1 MSRQKK
7 LELSLQSDN
16 GTYYRIDVYNNNAIS
31 STTYTPKLGADG
43 FTLTYQT
50 DNDNRFTGLIPSEVT
65 FDILV
70 TEDGEQAV
78 VNDIRGSVY
87 GGFDMSIW
95 KSSDDVTYEL
105 YWAGLLLNDIS
116 PEQDISRPTRVKLTA
131 VCGLAPLRDI
141 DFNVDTGYSTPSSFQ
156 TLTYFQNIFNNQIGL
171 QDYYWG
177 VSDDYI
183 LTSVDW
189 TTDTMTSVEY
199 RDPLVASRF
208 NFMAYVD
215 VDEENGT
222 KKFKS
227 SFELLDNVCKAF
239 GMRCFLSD
247 GKWQLI
253 QVNNYDNWKAPNTH
267 YYRIYYK
274 NSGTTIAASGSISYT
289 TTEGT
294 NIKRYGGSFDF
305 LPIFRSVETFYN
317 HLKTY
322 DIPFFNYVNDYPA
335 STSAEFQ
342 TVSTEL
348 PIWNGFRQS
357 NQIYVNPAP
366 PATQVYSINNS
377 SGDNL
382 RVSLGTVGAATN
394 SALYFSRDFAY
405 YPYPTI
411 IFTPD
416 IAEDVKKMKI
426 YFYARFELEGASDTY
441 YYPLANE
448 LVLDWS
454 TTPVFTISAVTEA
467 LQIADSFPFYSQFL
481 TNITAQTTQIPVDGD
496 LYLSIFARVYYDT
509 VQYQSVGTEITEST
523 TIIDPT
529 YLYIFSPPQFF
540 ADDQQGIRYLLDN
553 ELSIKKFF
561 RAFNQE
567 GGSTIQNGVKF
578 EIPELFI
585 GTGPTSGAVGRIET
599 FNYTTSSWE
608 TDGMNDTWK
617 AYNTGTG
624 KEITQLLVEE
634 VIKGQ
639 ASGARVFNGSL
650 KLTSGELNYFEGI
663 EIDGT
668 AFIPYQV
675 SYNANEDTWSGE
687 WYGIDLSSNTLS
699 LVTGVISDIPVANE
713 FTPW

>member
-1 MSRQKK
+1 MSREKK

-16 GTYYRIDVYNNNAIS
+16 RTYYRLEVYNNNAIS
-31 STTYTPKLGADG
+31 STTYKPKLGADG

-70 TEDGEQAV
+70 TENGEQAV

-87 GGFDMSIW
+87 GGFDIAIY
-95 KSSDDVTYEL
+95 KSTDDVSYEL

-116 PEQDISRPTRVKLTA
+116 PEQDISRPTIVKLTA

-156 TLTYFQNIFNNQIGL
+156 TLNYFVNIFNNQIGL
-171 QDYYWG
+171 QDYYW
-177 VSDDYI
+177 SLTDTYI
-183 LTSVDW
+183 TTSVDW
-189 TTDTMTSVEY
+189 TTDTMTSIVS

-208 NFMAYVD
+208 NFMAYVEINED
-215 VDEENGT
+215 GS

-227 SFELLDNVCKAF
+227 SFELLDNVCKAW
-239 GMRCFLSD
+239 GMRCFFSD
-247 GKWQLI
+247 GRWHLI

-267 YYRIYYK
+267 YIRNFSKVY
-274 NSGTTIAASGSISYT
+274 NSSNAGASLLSSSNASYT

-305 LPIFRSVETFYN
+305 LPILRSVETNYN
-317 HLKTY
+317 HLQSFDMPFFYYYNNSDSSTQYQTNLNEIPVWNGYIYNGNIYTGTAY
-322 DIPFFNYVNDYPA
+322 DINRGLTDSLV
-335 STSAEFQ
+335 
-342 TVSTEL
+342 
-348 PIWNGFRQS
+348 I
-357 NQIYVNPAP
+357 
-366 PATQVYSINNS
+366 
-377 SGDNL
+377 
-382 RVSLGTVGAATN
+382 SLGEV
-394 SALYFSRDFAY
+394 SALTGSSILLNRNFTLGRAASVDFS
-405 YPYPTI
+405 
-411 IFTPD
+411 
-416 IAEDVKKMKI
+416 DVSGANDKVEAHIK
-426 YFYARFELEGASDTY
+426 ARFKLVGASDTY
-441 YYPLANE
+441 YHPLSTVVATDWTTTSNATTTAIIYPLYLNNNYTGILDTININVQTNE
-448 LVLDWS
+448 
-454 TTPVFTISAVTEA
+454 
-467 LQIADSFPFYSQFL
+467 
-481 TNITAQTTQIPVDGD
+481 IPVDGD
-496 LYLSIFARVYYDT
+496 LFLEIYAICYYNNYVDALAINNQITITDT
-509 VQYQSVGTEITEST
+509 TST
-523 TIIDPT
+523 ADPT
-529 YLYIFSPPQFF
+529 DILVYSAPESSEE
-540 ADDQQGIRYLLDN
+540 QGIKYLINN
-553 ELSIKKFF
+553 EVVIKKFF
-561 RAFNQE
+561 RSFNAPS
-567 GGSTIQNGVKF
+567 GTTISNGVKF

-608 TDGMNDTWK
+608 DGTNSTWR
-617 AYNTGTG
+617 AYGAAVAGT
-624 KEITQLLVEE
+624 EITQLLVEE

-687 WYGIDLSSNTLS
+687 WYGIDLSGNTLNI
-699 LVTGVISDIPVANE
+699 VTGSISSIPVANE

>member
-1 MSRQKK
+1 MSREKK

-31 STTYTPKLGADG
+31 STKYTPKLGADG

-50 DNDNRFTGLIPSEVT
+50 DNDNRFTGLIPSEVS

-131 VCGLAPLRDI
+131 VCGLAPLKDI
-141 DFNVDTGYSTPSSFQ
+141 DFNVDTGYSTPSSYQ

-215 VDEENGT
+215 VDDETGT
-222 KKFKS
+222 KQFKS
-227 SFELLDNVCKAF
+227 SFELLDNVCKAW

-247 GKWQLI
+247 GKWHLI

-274 NSGTTIAASGSISYT
+274 NSGTTIAASGSTSYT

-305 LPIFRSVETFYN
+305 LPIFRSVETQYN
-317 HLKTY
+317 HLSPF
-322 DIPFFNYVNDYPA
+322 DMPFFYYQNNVDSA
-335 STSAEFQ
+335 TSSQFQ
-342 TVSTEL
+342 ATSNEI
-348 PIWNGFRQS
+348 PIWNGYKIS
-357 NQIYVNPAP
+357 NVLVSNASG
-366 PATQVYSINNS
+366 ATEPYSINNA
-377 SGDNL
+377 DNDKL
-382 RVSLGTVGAATN
+382 VISLGNITSVTGSGILFNRNFQIYPLVSGMNFTDVSGTN
-394 SALYFSRDFAY
+394 EFIS
-405 YPYPTI
+405 TNI
-411 IFTPD
+411 
-416 IAEDVKKMKI
+416 
-426 YFYARFELEGASDTY
+426 YARFKLVGSSQTY
-441 YYPLANE
+441 YFLLSNFVEQDWITSDIFTLSTQFGYAN
-448 LVLDWS
+448 
-454 TTPVFTISAVTEA
+454 
-467 LQIADSFPFYSQFL
+467 LQQPNQNQ
-481 TNITAQTTQIPVDGD
+481 NIVNLYCQTTEIPVDGE
-496 LYLSIFARVYYDT
+496 LFLEVFARPFYNNFAGPFDDSPAT
-509 VQYQSVGTEITEST
+509 IEITEATT
-523 TIIDPT
+523 TIDPFDILI
-529 YLYIFSPPQFF
+529 YSPPETDEELGIIYTI
-540 ADDQQGIRYLLDN
+540 DDTV
-553 ELSIKKFF
+553 SIKKFF
-561 RAFNQE
+561 RAFNQV
-567 GGSTIQNGVKF
+567 GGSIITNGVKF
-578 EIPELFI
+578 DIPELFI

-599 FNYTTSSWE
+599 YNYTTSAWE
-608 TDGMNDTWK
+608 DGTNATWK

-624 KEITQLLVEE
+624 TEITQLLVEE
-634 VIKGQ
+634 VMKGQ

-687 WYGIDLSSNTLS
+687 WYGIDLSGNTLS
-699 LVTGVISDIPVANE
+699 LVTGTISQIQAANE

>member
-1 MSRQKK
+1 MSREKK
-7 LELSLQSDN
+7 FELSLQSDN
-16 GTYYRIDVYNNNAIS
+16 GTYYRLDVYNNNAIS

-87 GGFDMSIW
+87 GGFDIAIY
-95 KSSDDVTYEL
+95 KSTDDVTYDL

-116 PEQDISRPTRVKLTA
+116 PEQDISRPTRIKLTA

-156 TLTYFQNIFNNQIGL
+156 TLNYFVNIFNNQIGL
-171 QDYYWG
+171 QDYYW
-177 VSDDYI
+177 SLTDTYI
-183 LTSVDW
+183 TTSVDW
-189 TTDTMTSVEY
+189 TTDTMTSIVS

-208 NFMAYVD
+208 NFMAYVEINED
-215 VDEENGT
+215 GS

-227 SFELLDNVCKAF
+227 SFELLDNVCKAW
-239 GMRCFLSD
+239 GMRCFFSD
-247 GKWQLI
+247 GRWHLI

-267 YYRIYYK
+267 YIRNFSKVY
-274 NSGTTIAASGSISYT
+274 NSSNAGASLLSSSNASYT

-294 NIKRYGGSFDF
+294 DIKRYGGSFDF
-305 LPIFRSVETFYN
+305 LPILRSVETNYN
-317 HLKTY
+317 HLQSFDMPFFYYYNNSDSSTQYQTNLNEIPVWNGYIYNGNIYTGTAY
-322 DIPFFNYVNDYPA
+322 DINRGLTDSLV
-335 STSAEFQ
+335 
-342 TVSTEL
+342 
-348 PIWNGFRQS
+348 I
-357 NQIYVNPAP
+357 
-366 PATQVYSINNS
+366 
-377 SGDNL
+377 
-382 RVSLGTVGAATN
+382 SLGEVSALTGSSILLNRDFTLGRAASVDFSDVSGANDKVEVHIKARFKLVGASN
-394 SALYFSRDFAY
+394 
-405 YPYPTI
+405 
-411 IFTPD
+411 
-416 IAEDVKKMKI
+416 
-426 YFYARFELEGASDTY
+426 TY
-441 YYPLANE
+441 YHPLSTVVATDWTTTSNATTTAIIDPLYLNDNYTGILDTININVQTNE
-448 LVLDWS
+448 
-454 TTPVFTISAVTEA
+454 
-467 LQIADSFPFYSQFL
+467 
-481 TNITAQTTQIPVDGD
+481 IPVDGD
-496 LYLSIFARVYYDT
+496 LFLEIYAICYYNNYVDALAINNQITITDT
-509 VQYQSVGTEITEST
+509 T
-523 TIIDPT
+523 TTADPT
-529 YLYIFSPPQFF
+529 DILVYSAPESSEE
-540 ADDQQGIRYLLDN
+540 QGIKYLIDN
-553 ELSIKKFF
+553 EVVIKKFF
-561 RAFNQE
+561 RSFNAP
-567 GGSTIQNGVKF
+567 GGTTISNGVKF

-608 TDGMNDTWK
+608 DGTNATWR
-617 AYNTGTG
+617 AYGAAVAGT
-624 KEITQLLVEE
+624 EITQLLVEE

-687 WYGIDLSSNTLS
+687 WYGIDLSGNTLNI
-699 LVTGVISDIPVANE
+699 VTGVISNVPVANE

>member
-1 MSRQKK
+1 MSREKK

-50 DNDNRFTGLIPSEVT
+50 DNDNRFTGLIPSEVS

-189 TTDTMTSVEY
+189 TTDTMTSVEF

-215 VDEENGT
+215 VDDETGT
-222 KKFKS
+222 KQFKS
-227 SFELLDNVCKAF
+227 SFELLDNVCKAW

-247 GKWQLI
+247 GKWHLI

-274 NSGTTIAASGSISYT
+274 NSGTTIAASGSTSYT

-305 LPIFRSVETFYN
+305 LPIFRSVETQYN
-317 HLKTY
+317 HLSPF
-322 DIPFFNYVNDYPA
+322 DMPFFYYQNNVDSA
-335 STSAEFQ
+335 TSSQFQ
-342 TVSTEL
+342 ATSNEI
-348 PIWNGFRQS
+348 PIWNGYKIS
-357 NQIYVNPAP
+357 NVLVSNASG
-366 PATQVYSINNS
+366 ATEPYSINNA
-377 SGDNL
+377 DDDKL
-382 RVSLGTVGAATN
+382 VISLGNITSVTGSGILFNRNFEIYPLVSGMNFTDVSGTN
-394 SALYFSRDFAY
+394 EFI
-405 YPYPTI
+405 T
-411 IFTPD
+411 T
-416 IAEDVKKMKI
+416 KI
-426 YFYARFELEGASDTY
+426 YARFKLVGSSQTY
-441 YYPLANE
+441 YFLLSNFVEQDWITSDIFTLSRQFGYAN
-448 LVLDWS
+448 
-454 TTPVFTISAVTEA
+454 
-467 LQIADSFPFYSQFL
+467 LQQPNQNQ
-481 TNITAQTTQIPVDGD
+481 NIVNLYCQTTEIPVDGD
-496 LYLSIFARVYYDT
+496 LFLEVFARPFYNNFAGQFDDSPAVI
-509 VQYQSVGTEITEST
+509 EITEATT
-523 TIIDPT
+523 TIDPFDILI
-529 YLYIFSPPQFF
+529 YSPPETDEELGIIYTI
-540 ADDQQGIRYLLDN
+540 DDTV
-553 ELSIKKFF
+553 SIKKFF
-561 RAFNQE
+561 RAYNQV
-567 GGSTIQNGVKF
+567 GGSTITNGVKF
-578 EIPELFI
+578 DIPELFI

-599 FNYTTSSWE
+599 YNYTTSAWE
-608 TDGMNDTWK
+608 DGTNATWK

-624 KEITQLLVEE
+624 TEITQLLVEE
-634 VIKGQ
+634 VMKGQ

-687 WYGIDLSSNTLS
+687 WYGIDLSGNTLS
-699 LVTGVISDIPVANE
+699 LVTGTISQIQAANE

>member
-1 MSRQKK
+1 MSREKK

-31 STTYTPKLGADG
+31 STKYTPKLGADG

-50 DNDNRFTGLIPSEVT
+50 DNDNRFTGLIPSEVS

-116 PEQDISRPTRVKLTA
+116 PEQDISRPTRIKLTA

-215 VDEENGT
+215 VDDETGT
-222 KKFKS
+222 KQFKS
-227 SFELLDNVCKAF
+227 SFELLDNVCKAW

-247 GKWQLI
+247 GKWHLI

-274 NSGTTIAASGSISYT
+274 NSGTTIAASGSTSYT

-305 LPIFRSVETFYN
+305 LPIFRSVETQYN
-317 HLKTY
+317 HLSPF
-322 DIPFFNYVNDYPA
+322 DMPFFYYQNNVDSA
-335 STSAEFQ
+335 TSSQFQ
-342 TVSTEL
+342 ATSNEI
-348 PIWNGFRQS
+348 PIWNGYKIS
-357 NQIYVNPAP
+357 NVLVSNASG
-366 PATQVYSINNS
+366 ATEPYSINNA
-377 SGDNL
+377 DDDKL
-382 RVSLGTVGAATN
+382 VISLGNITSVTGSGILFNRNFEIYPLVSGMNFTDVSGTN
-394 SALYFSRDFAY
+394 EFI
-405 YPYPTI
+405 T
-411 IFTPD
+411 T
-416 IAEDVKKMKI
+416 KI
-426 YFYARFELEGASDTY
+426 YARFKLVGSSQTY
-441 YYPLANE
+441 YFLLSNFVEQDWITSDIFTLSRQFGYAN
-448 LVLDWS
+448 
-454 TTPVFTISAVTEA
+454 
-467 LQIADSFPFYSQFL
+467 LQQPNQNQ
-481 TNITAQTTQIPVDGD
+481 NIVNLYCQTTEIPVDGE
-496 LYLSIFARVYYDT
+496 LFLEVFARPFYNNFAGQFDDSPAVI
-509 VQYQSVGTEITEST
+509 EITEATT
-523 TIIDPT
+523 TIDPFDILI
-529 YLYIFSPPQFF
+529 YSPPETDEELGIIYTI
-540 ADDQQGIRYLLDN
+540 DDTV
-553 ELSIKKFF
+553 SIKKFF
-561 RAFNQE
+561 RAFNQV
-567 GGSTIQNGVKF
+567 GGSTITNGVKF
-578 EIPELFI
+578 DIPELFI

-599 FNYTTSSWE
+599 YNYTTSAWE
-608 TDGMNDTWK
+608 DGTNATWK

-624 KEITQLLVEE
+624 TEITQLLVEE
-634 VIKGQ
+634 VMKGQ

-687 WYGIDLSSNTLS
+687 WYGIDLSGNTLS
-699 LVTGVISDIPVANE
+699 LVTGTISQIQAANE
-713 FTPW
+713 FTSW

>member
-1 MSRQKK
+1 MSREKK
-7 LELSLQSDN
+7 FELSLQSDN
-16 GTYYRIDVYNNNAIS
+16 GTYYRLDVYNNNAIS

-87 GGFDMSIW
+87 GGFDIAIY
-95 KSSDDVTYEL
+95 KSTDDVTYEL

-116 PEQDISRPTRVKLTA
+116 PEQDISRPTRIKLTA

-156 TLTYFQNIFNNQIGL
+156 TINYFVNIFNNQIGL
-171 QDYYWG
+171 QDYYW
-177 VSDDYI
+177 SLTDTYI
-183 LTSVDW
+183 TTSVDW
-189 TTDTMTSVEY
+189 TTDTMTSVVY

-208 NFMAYVD
+208 NFMAYVEINED
-215 VDEENGT
+215 GS

-227 SFELLDNVCKAF
+227 SFELLDNVCKAW
-239 GMRCFLSD
+239 GMRCFFSD
-247 GKWQLI
+247 GRWHLI

-267 YYRIYYK
+267 YIRNFSKVY
-274 NSGTTIAASGSISYT
+274 NSSNAGASLLSSSNASYT

-294 NIKRYGGSFDF
+294 DIKRYGGSFDF
-305 LPIFRSVETFYN
+305 LPILRSVETNYN
-317 HLKTY
+317 HLQSFDMPFFYYYNNSDSSTQYQTNLNEIPVWNGYIYNGNIYTGTAY
-322 DIPFFNYVNDYPA
+322 DINRGLTDSLV
-335 STSAEFQ
+335 
-342 TVSTEL
+342 
-348 PIWNGFRQS
+348 I
-357 NQIYVNPAP
+357 
-366 PATQVYSINNS
+366 
-377 SGDNL
+377 
-382 RVSLGTVGAATN
+382 SLGEV
-394 SALYFSRDFAY
+394 SALTGSSILLNRNFTLGRAASVDFS
-405 YPYPTI
+405 
-411 IFTPD
+411 
-416 IAEDVKKMKI
+416 DVSGANDKVEVHIK
-426 YFYARFELEGASDTY
+426 ARFKLVGASDTY
-441 YYPLANE
+441 YHPLSTVVATDWTTTSNATTTAIIDPLYLNDNYTGILDTININVQTNE
-448 LVLDWS
+448 
-454 TTPVFTISAVTEA
+454 
-467 LQIADSFPFYSQFL
+467 
-481 TNITAQTTQIPVDGD
+481 IPVDGD
-496 LYLSIFARVYYDT
+496 LFLEIYAICYYNNYVDALAIGNQITITDT
-509 VQYQSVGTEITEST
+509 TST
-523 TIIDPT
+523 ADPT
-529 YLYIFSPPQFF
+529 DILVYSAPESSEE
-540 ADDQQGIRYLLDN
+540 QGIKYLIDN
-553 ELSIKKFF
+553 EVVIKKFF
-561 RAFNQE
+561 RSFNAPS
-567 GGSTIQNGVKF
+567 GTTISNGVKF

-608 TDGMNDTWK
+608 DGTNATWR
-617 AYNTGTG
+617 AYGAAVAGT
-624 KEITQLLVEE
+624 EITQLLVEE

-687 WYGIDLSSNTLS
+687 WYGIDLSGNTLNI
-699 LVTGVISDIPVANE
+699 VTGSISSTPVANE

>member
-16 GTYYRIDVYNNNAIS
+16 GTFYRIDVYNNNAIS

-116 PEQDISRPTRVKLTA
+116 PEQDISRPTRIKLTA

-156 TLTYFQNIFNNQIGL
+156 TLTYFQNILNNQIGL

-189 TTDTMTSVEY
+189 TTDTMTSVEF

-208 NFMAYVD
+208 NFMAYVE
-215 VDEENGT
+215 VDDETGT
-222 KKFKS
+222 KQFKS
-227 SFELLDNVCKAF
+227 SFELLDNVCKAW

-247 GKWQLI
+247 GKWHLI

-274 NSGTTIAASGSISYT
+274 NSGTTIAASGSTSYT

-305 LPIFRSVETFYN
+305 LPILRSVETEYN
-317 HLKTY
+317 HLTSF
-322 DIPFFNYVNDYPA
+322 DMPFFYYQNNVDSA
-335 STSAEFQ
+335 SSSQFQATSNEI
-342 TVSTEL
+342 
-348 PIWNGFRQS
+348 PIWNGYKIGNVMVHNS
-357 NQIYVNPAP
+357 AG
-366 PATQVYSINNS
+366 ATEPYSINNHT
-377 SGDNL
+377 DDKLLINL
-382 RVSLGTVGAATN
+382 GNITSITN
-394 SALYFSRDFAY
+394 SSLYFNRN
-405 YPYPTI
+405 
-411 IFTPD
+411 
-416 IAEDVKKMKI
+416 IAV
-426 YFYARFELEGASDTY
+426 F
-441 YYPLANE
+441 PL
-448 LVLDWS
+448 D
-454 TTPVFTISAVTEA
+454 PI
-467 LQIADSFPFYSQFL
+467 
-481 TNITAQTTQIPVDGD
+481 NITGVVGYNEHIRTN
-496 LYLSIFARVYYDT
+496 IFARFKL
-509 VQYQSVGTEITEST
+509 VGTSQTYYFPLSNIMDTEWTTSDVFTVSQVIDSVSLQFITDLNLLNINLSCQTGEIPIDGVLYLEMYAKLFYNNFADVFSDSSSSIQITET
-523 TIIDPT
+523 TTTLDPFDILV
-529 YLYIFSPPQFF
+529 YSSPTT
-540 ADDQQGIRYLLDN
+540 DEEQGIKYLLNNDVT
-553 ELSIKKFF
+553 IKKFF
-561 RAFNQE
+561 RAYNF
-567 GGSTIQNGVKF
+567 GSGTDVIKNGVKF

-599 FNYTTSSWE
+599 YNYTTTAWE
-608 TDGMNDTWK
+608 DGTNQTWK

-624 KEITQLLVEE
+624 TEITQLLVEE
-634 VIKGQ
+634 VMKGQ

-687 WYGIDLSSNTLS
+687 WYGIDLSGNTLS
-699 LVTGVISDIPVANE
+699 LVTGTISNIPDANE

>member
-1 MSRQKK
+1 MSREKK
-7 LELSLQSDN
+7 FELSLQSDN

-31 STTYTPKLGADG
+31 SATYTPKLGADG

-87 GGFDMSIW
+87 GGFDMSIF
-95 KSSDDVTYEL
+95 KSTDDVTYEL

-116 PEQDISRPTRVKLTA
+116 PEQDISRPTRIKLTA

-171 QDYYWG
+171 KDYYWG
-177 VSDDYI
+177 LSDDYI
-183 LTSVDW
+183 ITSVDW
-189 TTDTMTSVEY
+189 TTDTMTSQAD
-199 RDPLVASRF
+199 RDPLIASRF
-208 NFMAYVD
+208 NFMAYVEINED
-215 VDEENGT
+215 GS

-227 SFELLDNVCKAF
+227 SFELLNNVCKVW

-247 GKWQLI
+247 GKWHLI
-253 QVNNYDNWKAPNTH
+253 QVNNYDNWKSPNTH
-267 YYRIYYK
+267 YYRKYYK
-274 NSGTTIAASGSISYT
+274 NSGTTIANYGSTSYT

-305 LPIFRSVETFYN
+305 LPIFRSVETNYN
-317 HLKTY
+317 HLQSFDMPFFYYFNNSDSSTQYQTNLNEIPVWNGYIYNGNIYTGTAY
-322 DIPFFNYVNDYPA
+322 DINRDLTDSLVI
-335 STSAEFQ
+335 SLGEVSAL
-342 TVSTEL
+342 TGSS
-348 PIWNGFRQS
+348 I
-357 NQIYVNPAP
+357 
-366 PATQVYSINNS
+366 SIN
-377 SGDNL
+377 
-382 RVSLGTVGAATN
+382 
-394 SALYFSRDFAY
+394 RDFTLGRAASVD
-405 YPYPTI
+405 
-411 IFTPD
+411 FS
-416 IAEDVKKMKI
+416 DVSGAQDKI
-426 YFYARFELEGASDTY
+426 EVQIKARFKLVGASDTY
-441 YYPLANE
+441 YHPLSTVVATDWTTTSTATTTAVIGPSYLNE
-448 LVLDWS
+448 
-454 TTPVFTISAVTEA
+454 
-467 LQIADSFPFYSQFL
+467 FY
-481 TNITAQTTQIPVDGD
+481 TNIGQNFNVNINLQTQEIPVDGD
-496 LYLSIFARVYYDT
+496 LFLEIYAICYYNNYVDALAIESQIAITDT
-509 VQYQSVGTEITEST
+509 T
-523 TIIDPT
+523 TTADPT
-529 YLYIFSPPQFF
+529 DILVYSAPESSE
-540 ADDQQGIRYLLDN
+540 DQGIKYLIDN
-553 ELSIKKFF
+553 EVVIKKFF
-561 RAFNQE
+561 RSFNAPS
-567 GGSTIQNGVKF
+567 GTTISNGVKF

-599 FNYTTSSWE
+599 YNYTTNSWE
-608 TDGMNDTWK
+608 DGTNATWR
-617 AYNTGTG
+617 AYGAAVAGT
-624 KEITQLLVEE
+624 EITQLLVEE

-687 WYGIDLSSNTLS
+687 WYGIDLSGNTLNI
-699 LVTGVISDIPVANE
+699 VTGTISNIPVANE

>member
-50 DNDNRFTGLIPSEVT
+50 DNDNRFTGLIPSEVS

-78 VNDIRGSVY
+78 VNNIRGSVY

-105 YWAGLLLNDIS
+105 HWAGLLLNDIS

-171 QDYYWG
+171 QNYYWG
-177 VSDDYI
+177 ISDDYI
-183 LTSVDW
+183 ITSVDW
-189 TTDTMTSVEY
+189 TTDTMTSQAG
-199 RDPLVASRF
+199 RDPLIASRF
-208 NFMAYVD
+208 NFMAYVEINED
-215 VDEENGT
+215 GS

-227 SFELLDNVCKAF
+227 SFELLDNVCKAW

-247 GKWQLI
+247 GKWHLI

-274 NSGTTIAASGSISYT
+274 NSGTTIAASGSTSYT

-305 LPIFRSVETFYN
+305 LPIFRSVETQYN
-317 HLKTY
+317 HLSPF
-322 DIPFFNYVNDYPA
+322 DMPFFYYQNNVDSA
-335 STSAEFQ
+335 TSSQFQ
-342 TVSTEL
+342 ATSNEI
-348 PIWNGFRQS
+348 PIWNGYKIS
-357 NQIYVNPAP
+357 NVLVSNASG
-366 PATQVYSINNS
+366 ATEPYSINNA
-377 SGDNL
+377 DDDKL
-382 RVSLGTVGAATN
+382 LISLGNITSVTGSGILFNRNFEIYPLVSGMNFTDVSGTN
-394 SALYFSRDFAY
+394 EFI
-405 YPYPTI
+405 T
-411 IFTPD
+411 T
-416 IAEDVKKMKI
+416 KI
-426 YFYARFELEGASDTY
+426 YARFKLVGSSQTY
-441 YYPLANE
+441 YFLLSNFVEQDWITSDIFTLSRQFGYAN
-448 LVLDWS
+448 
-454 TTPVFTISAVTEA
+454 
-467 LQIADSFPFYSQFL
+467 LQQPNQNQ
-481 TNITAQTTQIPVDGD
+481 NIVNLYCQTTEIPVDGE
-496 LYLSIFARVYYDT
+496 LFLEVFARPFYNNFAGQFDDSPAVI
-509 VQYQSVGTEITEST
+509 EITEATT
-523 TIIDPT
+523 TIDPFDILI
-529 YLYIFSPPQFF
+529 YSPPETDEELGIIYTI
-540 ADDQQGIRYLLDN
+540 DDTV
-553 ELSIKKFF
+553 SIKKFF
-561 RAFNQE
+561 RAFNQV
-567 GGSTIQNGVKF
+567 GGSTITNGVKF
-578 EIPELFI
+578 DIPELFI

-599 FNYTTSSWE
+599 YNYTTSAWE
-608 TDGMNDTWK
+608 DGTNATWK

-624 KEITQLLVEE
+624 TEITQLLVEE
-634 VIKGQ
+634 VMKGQ

-650 KLTSGELNYFEGI
+650 KITSGELNYFEGI

-699 LVTGVISDIPVANE
+699 LVTGVISDSPVANE

>member
-1 MSRQKK
+1 MSRRKK
-7 LELSLQSDN
+7 FELSLQSDN
-16 GTYYRIDVYNNNAIS
+16 GTYYRLDVYNNNAIS

-87 GGFDMSIW
+87 GGFDIAIY
-95 KSSDDVTYEL
+95 KSTDDVTYEL

-131 VCGLAPLRDI
+131 VCGLSPLRDI

-156 TLTYFQNIFNNQIGL
+156 TLNYFVNIFNNQIGL
-171 QDYYWG
+171 QDYYW
-177 VSDDYI
+177 SLTDTYI
-183 LTSVDW
+183 TTSVDW
-189 TTDTMTSVEY
+189 TTDTMTSIVS

-208 NFMAYVD
+208 NFMAYVEINED
-215 VDEENGT
+215 GS

-227 SFELLDNVCKAF
+227 SFELLDNVCKAW
-239 GMRCFLSD
+239 GMRCFFSH
-247 GKWQLI
+247 GRWHLI

-267 YYRIYYK
+267 YIRNFSKVY
-274 NSGTTIAASGSISYT
+274 NSSNAGASLLSSSNASYT

-294 NIKRYGGSFDF
+294 DIKRYGGSFDF
-305 LPIFRSVETFYN
+305 LPILRSVETNYN
-317 HLKTY
+317 HLQSFDMPFFYYYNNSDSSTQYQTNLNEIPVWNGYIYNGNIYTGTAY
-322 DIPFFNYVNDYPA
+322 DINRGLTDSLV
-335 STSAEFQ
+335 
-342 TVSTEL
+342 
-348 PIWNGFRQS
+348 I
-357 NQIYVNPAP
+357 
-366 PATQVYSINNS
+366 
-377 SGDNL
+377 
-382 RVSLGTVGAATN
+382 SLGEV
-394 SALYFSRDFAY
+394 SALTGSSILLNRNFTLGRAASVDFS
-405 YPYPTI
+405 
-411 IFTPD
+411 
-416 IAEDVKKMKI
+416 DVGGANDKVEVHIK
-426 YFYARFELEGASDTY
+426 ARFKLVGASDTY
-441 YYPLANE
+441 YHPLSTVVATDWTTTSNATTTAIIDPLYLNDNYTGILDTININVQTNE
-448 LVLDWS
+448 
-454 TTPVFTISAVTEA
+454 
-467 LQIADSFPFYSQFL
+467 
-481 TNITAQTTQIPVDGD
+481 IPVDGD
-496 LYLSIFARVYYDT
+496 LFLEIYAICYYNNYVDALAINNQITITDT
-509 VQYQSVGTEITEST
+509 TST
-523 TIIDPT
+523 ADPT
-529 YLYIFSPPQFF
+529 DILVYSAPEYSEE
-540 ADDQQGIRYLLDN
+540 QGIKYLIDN
-553 ELSIKKFF
+553 EVIIKKFF
-561 RAFNQE
+561 RSFNAPS
-567 GGSTIQNGVKF
+567 GTTISNGVKF

-608 TDGMNDTWK
+608 DGTNATWR
-617 AYNTGTG
+617 AYGAAVAGT
-624 KEITQLLVEE
+624 EITQLLVEE

-687 WYGIDLSSNTLS
+687 WYEINLSGNTLNI
-699 LVTGVISDIPVANE
+699 VTGSISSIPVANE

>member
-1 MSRQKK
+1 MSREKK

-31 STTYTPKLGADG
+31 STKYTPKLGADG

-116 PEQDISRPTRVKLTA
+116 PEQDISRPTRIKLTA
-131 VCGLAPLRDI
+131 VCGLAPLKDI

-215 VDEENGT
+215 VDDETGT
-222 KKFKS
+222 KQFKS
-227 SFELLDNVCKAF
+227 SFELLDNVCKAW

-247 GKWQLI
+247 GKWHLI

-274 NSGTTIAASGSISYT
+274 NSGTTIAASGSTSYT

-305 LPIFRSVETFYN
+305 LPIFRSVETQYN
-317 HLKTY
+317 HLSPF
-322 DIPFFNYVNDYPA
+322 DMPFFYYQNNVDSA
-335 STSAEFQ
+335 TSSQFQ
-342 TVSTEL
+342 ATSNEI
-348 PIWNGFRQS
+348 PIWNGYKIS
-357 NQIYVNPAP
+357 NVLVSNASG
-366 PATQVYSINNS
+366 ATEPYSINNA
-377 SGDNL
+377 DNDKL
-382 RVSLGTVGAATN
+382 VISLGNITSVTGSGILFNRNFQIYPLVSGMNFTDVSGTN
-394 SALYFSRDFAY
+394 EFIS
-405 YPYPTI
+405 TNI
-411 IFTPD
+411 
-416 IAEDVKKMKI
+416 
-426 YFYARFELEGASDTY
+426 YARFKLVGSSQTY
-441 YYPLANE
+441 YFLLSNFVEQDWITSDIFTLSTQFGYAN
-448 LVLDWS
+448 
-454 TTPVFTISAVTEA
+454 
-467 LQIADSFPFYSQFL
+467 LQQPNQNQ
-481 TNITAQTTQIPVDGD
+481 NIVNLYCQTTEIPVDGE
-496 LYLSIFARVYYDT
+496 LFLEVFARPFYNNFAGPFDDSPAT
-509 VQYQSVGTEITEST
+509 IEITEATT
-523 TIIDPT
+523 TIDPFDILI
-529 YLYIFSPPQFF
+529 YSPPETDEELGIIYTI
-540 ADDQQGIRYLLDN
+540 DDTV
-553 ELSIKKFF
+553 SIKKFF
-561 RAFNQE
+561 RAFNQV
-567 GGSTIQNGVKF
+567 GGSTITNGVKF
-578 EIPELFI
+578 DIPELFI

-599 FNYTTSSWE
+599 YNYTTSAWE
-608 TDGMNDTWK
+608 DGTNATWK

-624 KEITQLLVEE
+624 TEITQLLVEE
-634 VIKGQ
+634 VMKGQ

-687 WYGIDLSSNTLS
+687 WYGIDLSGNTLS
-699 LVTGVISDIPVANE
+699 LVTGTISQIQAANE

>member
-1 MSRQKK
+1 MSREKK

-43 FTLTYQT
+43 FNLTYQT

-87 GGFDMSIW
+87 GGFDIAIY
-95 KSSDDVTYEL
+95 KSTDDVTYEL

-116 PEQDISRPTRVKLTA
+116 PEQDISRPTRIKLTA

-156 TLTYFQNIFNNQIGL
+156 TLNYFVNIFNNQIGL
-171 QDYYWG
+171 QDYYW
-177 VSDDYI
+177 SLTDIYI
-183 LTSVDW
+183 TTSVDW
-189 TTDTMTSVEY
+189 TTDTMTSVVY

-208 NFMAYVD
+208 NFMAYVEINED
-215 VDEENGT
+215 GS

-227 SFELLDNVCKAF
+227 SFELLDNVCKAW
-239 GMRCFLSD
+239 GMRCFFSD
-247 GKWQLI
+247 GRWHLI

-267 YYRIYYK
+267 YIRNFSKVY
-274 NSGTTIAASGSISYT
+274 NSSNAGASLLSSSNASYT

-294 NIKRYGGSFDF
+294 DIKRYGGSFDF
-305 LPIFRSVETFYN
+305 LPILRSVETNYN
-317 HLKTY
+317 HLQSFDMPFFYYYNNSDSSTQYQTNLNEIPVWNGYIYNGNIYTGTAY
-322 DIPFFNYVNDYPA
+322 DINRGLTDSLV
-335 STSAEFQ
+335 
-342 TVSTEL
+342 
-348 PIWNGFRQS
+348 I
-357 NQIYVNPAP
+357 
-366 PATQVYSINNS
+366 
-377 SGDNL
+377 
-382 RVSLGTVGAATN
+382 SLGEV
-394 SALYFSRDFAY
+394 SALTGSSILLNRDFTLGRAASVD
-405 YPYPTI
+405 
-411 IFTPD
+411 FS
-416 IAEDVKKMKI
+416 DVSGANDKVEVHIK
-426 YFYARFELEGASDTY
+426 ARFKLVGASDTY
-441 YYPLANE
+441 YHPLSTVVATDWTTTSTATTTAVIEPLYLNDNYTGILDTININVQTNE
-448 LVLDWS
+448 
-454 TTPVFTISAVTEA
+454 
-467 LQIADSFPFYSQFL
+467 
-481 TNITAQTTQIPVDGD
+481 IPVDGD
-496 LYLSIFARVYYDT
+496 LFLEIYAICYYNNYVDALAIGNQITITDT
-509 VQYQSVGTEITEST
+509 TST
-523 TIIDPT
+523 ADPT
-529 YLYIFSPPQFF
+529 DILVYSAPESSEE
-540 ADDQQGIRYLLDN
+540 QGIKYLIDN
-553 ELSIKKFF
+553 EVVIKKFF
-561 RAFNQE
+561 RSFNAPS
-567 GGSTIQNGVKF
+567 GTTISNGVKF

-608 TDGMNDTWK
+608 DGTNATWR
-617 AYNTGTG
+617 AYGAAVAGT
-624 KEITQLLVEE
+624 EITQLLVEE

-687 WYGIDLSSNTLS
+687 WYGIDLSGNTLNI
-699 LVTGVISDIPVANE
+699 VTGSISSTPVANE

>member
-50 DNDNRFTGLIPSEVT
+50 DNDNRFTGLIPSEVS

-116 PEQDISRPTRVKLTA
+116 PEQDISRPTRIKLTA
-131 VCGLAPLRDI
+131 VCGLAPLKDI

-215 VDEENGT
+215 VDDETGT
-222 KKFKS
+222 KQFKS
-227 SFELLDNVCKAF
+227 SFELLDNVCKAW

-247 GKWQLI
+247 GKWHLI

-274 NSGTTIAASGSISYT
+274 NSGTTIAASGSTSYT

-305 LPIFRSVETFYN
+305 LPILRSVETEYN
-317 HLKTY
+317 HLSPF
-322 DIPFFNYVNDYPA
+322 DMPFFYYQNNVDSA
-335 STSAEFQ
+335 TSSQFQ
-342 TVSTEL
+342 ATSNEI
-348 PIWNGFRQS
+348 PIWNGYKIS
-357 NQIYVNPAP
+357 NVLVSNASG
-366 PATQVYSINNS
+366 ATEPYSINNA
-377 SGDNL
+377 DDDKL
-382 RVSLGTVGAATN
+382 VISLGNITSVTGSGILFNRNFEIYPLVSGMNFTDVSGTN
-394 SALYFSRDFAY
+394 EFI
-405 YPYPTI
+405 T
-411 IFTPD
+411 T
-416 IAEDVKKMKI
+416 KI
-426 YFYARFELEGASDTY
+426 YARFKLVGSSQTY
-441 YYPLANE
+441 YFLLSNFVEQDWITSDIFTLSRQFGYAN
-448 LVLDWS
+448 
-454 TTPVFTISAVTEA
+454 
-467 LQIADSFPFYSQFL
+467 LQQPNQNQ
-481 TNITAQTTQIPVDGD
+481 NIVNLYCQTTEIPVDGE
-496 LYLSIFARVYYDT
+496 LFLEVFARPFYNNFAGQFDDSPAVI
-509 VQYQSVGTEITEST
+509 EITEATT
-523 TIIDPT
+523 TIDPFDILI
-529 YLYIFSPPQFF
+529 YSPPETDEELGIIYTI
-540 ADDQQGIRYLLDN
+540 DDTV
-553 ELSIKKFF
+553 SIKKFF
-561 RAFNQE
+561 RAFNQV
-567 GGSTIQNGVKF
+567 GGSTITNGVKF
-578 EIPELFI
+578 DIPELFI

-599 FNYTTSSWE
+599 YNYTTSAWE
-608 TDGMNDTWK
+608 DGTNATWK

-624 KEITQLLVEE
+624 TEITQLLVEE
-634 VIKGQ
+634 VMKGQ

-687 WYGIDLSSNTLS
+687 WYGIDLSGNTLS
-699 LVTGVISDIPVANE
+699 LVTGTISQIQAANE